1 LPHED
6 ADSTR
11 GSPAKQDGDAVSSS
25 IAILPL
31 ANLAECGKLWAK
43 FRRLASPAR
52 GPRAQFRPKLRAER
66 KAGQLLAKMDD
77 AKPGRKKIGNS
88 EEPNSVP
95 ALEELGISENQSSRW
110 QRLADVPENG
120 LFPLIVVGL
129 DLLLLLHRGLFALD
143 GRG

>member
-1 LPHED
+1 
-6 ADSTR
+6 
-11 GSPAKQDGDAVSSS
+11 
-25 IAILPL
+25 
-31 ANLAECGKLWAK
+31 
-43 FRRLASPAR
+43 
-52 GPRAQFRPKLRAER
+52 
-66 KAGQLLAKMDD
+66 
-77 AKPGRKKIGNS
+77 
-88 EEPNSVP
+88 VP